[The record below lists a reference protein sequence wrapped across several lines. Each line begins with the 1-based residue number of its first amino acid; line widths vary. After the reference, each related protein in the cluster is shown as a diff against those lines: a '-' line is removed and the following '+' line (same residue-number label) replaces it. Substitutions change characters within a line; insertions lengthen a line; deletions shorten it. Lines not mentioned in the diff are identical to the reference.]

1 MNWKKIGR
9 ALLFPHPAV
18 VLLLLPG
25 SICALTWAMT
35 GLEETDPVRIGSYVL
50 AFYTL
55 CVCCLWLPRLVR
67 SWRGFLRND
76 PHARRWLGDPQLRMN
91 VTLTGNVVWNGAYA
105 AFQLGLGWYH
115 RDWWLGFLG
124 LYHLCLALVR
134 LILVHYGRSHILG
147 ERMDREL
154 RRYRVCGWSLLL
166 LNLALAARMLFMIRY
181 DRLVAHHPITSIAM
195 ATYTFTSLTMAMVN
209 VIRYRR
215 YRSPVLSASKVISL
229 ASGLVS
235 LLSLEGTML
244 VSFGGETTTPL
255 TRQLF
260 LSLSGGGVSA
270 IILVMAGYMVKNAN
284 RQLKAGAMRY
294 E

>member
-1 MNWKKIGR
+1 MNWKKIGK
-9 ALLFPHPAV
+9 ALLFPHPAA
-18 VLLLLPG
+18 VLLLLPV
-25 SICALTWAMT
+25 SACALTWAMAE
-35 GLEETDPVRIGSYVL
+35 LEETDPVRIGSYVL

-55 CVCCLWLPRLVR
+55 CVCCLRIPGLIR
-67 SWRGFLRND
+67 SWRGFLQDD

-134 LILVHYGRSHILG
+134 LILVCYGRRHHLG
-147 ERMDREL
+147 AEMDAEL

-166 LNLALAARMLFMIRY
+166 LNLALAARMLLMIRY
-181 DRLVAHHPITSIAM
+181 DRLVAHHPITTIAM

-209 VIRYRR
+209 VFRYRR
-215 YRSPVLSASKVISL
+215 YRSPVLSASKVLSL

-244 VSFGGETTTPL
+244 VSFGGETLTPL

-260 LSLSGGGVSA
+260 LSLSGGGVS
-270 IILVMAGYMVKNAN
+270 LVIVAMAGYMVKNAN
-284 RQLKAGAMRY
+284 RQLKAGAMHY